1 MSEKLGGEAI
11 QNDPL
16 NEIFSGPID
25 ERDLSEM
32 VARDGK
38 PLFTRL
44 TAILGLAALF
54 LGGIIVGAHF
64 QSQNASATASSA
76 AAGASRNAFAGQGS
90 RGAGATSAFGGGAFG
105 GGAFGGLGTPV
116 AAGQIKLID
125 GANIY
130 VTTGSGSVVKVA
142 TDNTTRIRK
151 SATLTIDQLKI
162 GDTVT
167 VSGQNGADGTV
178 SATSINVGGL
188 PGGVG
193 GTATGGANQKS
204 ASPTPSVST
213 SKSPIPSVSTSGGAS
228 IPRANRSAALIACL
242 QKKGIK
248 VDPTKGTRGLRNSTD
263 PKVQAAFAA
272 CRTSAFPAGGTSPTP

>member
-16 NEIFSGPID
+16 NEIFSGPSD

-32 VARDGK
+32 VARNGK

-64 QSQNASATASSA
+64 QSQNASATGSSA

-90 RGAGATSAFGGGAFG
+90 RGAGAASAFGGGAFG
-105 GGAFGGLGTPV
+105 GGAGGLGTPV

-125 GANIY
+125 GTNIY
-130 VTTGSGSVVKVA
+130 VTTESGSVVKVA

-151 SATLTIDQLKI
+151 SATLTIGQLKI

-193 GTATGGANQKS
+193 GTATGGASQKS

-213 SKSPIPSVSTSGGAS
+213 SKSPKPSASTSGGAS
-228 IPRANRSAALIACL
+228 TPRVNRSAALIACL

-248 VDPTKGTRGLRNSTD
+248 VDPAQGTRALRNSTD
-263 PKVQAAFAA
+263 PKVQAALAA

>member
-16 NEIFSGPID
+16 NEIFSGPSD

-54 LGGIIVGAHF
+54 LAGIIVGAHF
-64 QSQNASATASSA
+64 QSQNVSATGSSA

-90 RGAGATSAFGGGAFG
+90 RGAGAASAFGGGAG
-105 GGAFGGLGTPV
+105 GLAGGLGTPV

-125 GANIY
+125 GTNIY
-130 VTTGSGSVVKVA
+130 VTTESGSVVKVA

-151 SATLTIDQLKI
+151 SATLTIGQLKI

-193 GTATGGANQKS
+193 GTATGGASQKS

-213 SKSPIPSVSTSGGAS
+213 SKSPKPSVSTSGGAS

-248 VDPTKGTRGLRNSTD
+248 VDPTKGTRALRNSTD